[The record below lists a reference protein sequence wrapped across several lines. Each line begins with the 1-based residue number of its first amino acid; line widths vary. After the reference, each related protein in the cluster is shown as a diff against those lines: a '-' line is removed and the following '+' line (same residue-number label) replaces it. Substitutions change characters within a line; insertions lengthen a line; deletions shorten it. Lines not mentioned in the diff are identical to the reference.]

1 MALLNAAKRLE
12 PLNVALARETYLH
25 AWVASTYAGPLAQP
39 GGHLVDSLSG
49 RAINR
54 RTGPGEALRPLARRS
69 DRVGPRP
76 SESVPRRTFDA
87 RWMRLPI
94 AR

>member
-39 GGHLVDSLSG
+39 GGHLVESL
-49 RAINR
+49 
-54 RTGPGEALRPLARRS
+54 
-69 DRVGPRP
+69 GPRDQP
-76 SESVPRRTFDA
+76 AHRT
-87 RWMRLPI
+87 R
-94 AR
+94 